1 MLSIICKLK
10 CPPIFDV
17 GPAGVLE
24 ARRNAQSRVEVE
36 DFMRLRSL
44 TMAGTIRHVRYTRRS
59 SASCLSQDECTS
71 N

>member
-1 MLSIICKLK
+1 MLSIICKIK

-44 TMAGTIRHVRYTRRS
+44 SLQIM
-59 SASCLSQDECTS
+59 LSTPLLLAFQVVLRDFYIPYR
-71 N
+71 